1 VKQER
6 REVNDF
12 RWRVFGG
19 GVPDKLIAF
28 LCECADPRCHS
39 TALLTV
45 EEYERRRTADAAPIV
60 YPGHGRTTGRENVDL
75 RAG

>member
-1 VKQER
+1 VKQDR

-28 LCECADPRCHS
+28 VCECEDPGCHS

-45 EEYERRRTADAAPIV
+45 AEYEHRRAADAAPIV
-60 YPGHGRTTGRENVDL
+60 YPGHGQPDGRQNLDL
-75 RAG
+75 LAG